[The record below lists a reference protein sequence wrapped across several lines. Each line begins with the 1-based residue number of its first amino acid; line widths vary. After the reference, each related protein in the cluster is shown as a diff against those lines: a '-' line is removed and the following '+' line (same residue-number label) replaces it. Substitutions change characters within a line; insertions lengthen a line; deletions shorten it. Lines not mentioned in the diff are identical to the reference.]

1 MKIDTALILCA
12 GFGKRLNPITLDT
25 PKPLLE
31 LNNVALLET
40 CINLIENLGI
50 RKIIINTFY
59 LGDQISNFIKNKN
72 FISKIKIIDEGKTI
86 LLTTHYIEEAEMLCD
101 KVAIIDSGKVITE
114 GSPKELIGKDSVSGI
129 TIFLSESFQGLEN
142 ILNDY
147 TFTRDDKRVHFSTK
161 DPEGD
166 MPKIIRILSE
176 AGAHV
181 QRIETDK
188 SSLEDVFLNLTGKGI
203 NK

>member
-59 LGDQISNFIKNKN
+59 LGDQISNFIKNKIN
-72 FISKIKIIDEGKTI
+72 NCKYLDHER
-86 LLTTHYIEEAEMLCD
+86 A
-101 KVAIIDSGKVITE
+101 
-114 GSPKELIGKDSVSGI
+114 KDLV
-129 TIFLSESFQGLEN
+129 
-142 ILNDY
+142 
-147 TFTRDDKRVHFSTK
+147 
-161 DPEGD
+161 
-166 MPKIIRILSE
+166 
-176 AGAHV
+176 
-181 QRIETDK
+181 
-188 SSLEDVFLNLTGKGI
+188 VF
-203 NK
+203 